1 MPKYDP
7 DYFEEKFPNLFEEM
21 KKQNTQSVQIDGV
34 RTNSKE
40 GKKATKPDR
49 SSGPSIVD
57 FIRLCEDED
66 EAVEIINHF
75 EEKNKIS
82 SDYAKKLRKQ
92 LTRKGLRSFG
102 SKREPGNYKS
112 TK

>member
-7 DYFEEKFPNLFEEM
+7 DYFEEKFPNLFQEM
-21 KKQNTQSVQIDGV
+21 KKENTKSVQIDGV

-57 FIRLCEDED
+57 FIRLCDTEE
-66 EAVEIINHF
+66 EAVEIINHY
-75 EEKNKIS
+75 EDENKIGHE
-82 SDYAKKLRKQ
+82 YAKKLRNQ
-92 LTRKGLRSFG
+92 ITRKGLRSFG
-102 SKREPGNYKS
+102 SKREPGDYKS